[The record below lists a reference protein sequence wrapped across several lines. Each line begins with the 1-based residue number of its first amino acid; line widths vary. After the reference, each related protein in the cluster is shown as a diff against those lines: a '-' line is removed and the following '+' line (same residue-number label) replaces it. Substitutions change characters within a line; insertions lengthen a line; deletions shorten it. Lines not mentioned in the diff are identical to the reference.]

1 VGRPEISGSFPILL
15 PFTESIIKFEP
26 ASESWMDVQ
35 FLNLNELEI
44 TVGNHDNM
52 VVRGF

>member
-1 VGRPEISGSFPILL
+1 
-15 PFTESIIKFEP
+15 
-26 ASESWMDVQ
+26 MDVQ